1 MNGRNIINKRKLNY
15 KYIMKLSMIE
25 IYNEKIKDLLS
36 KINYLKICGN
46 DKTGIYINNLLKIVQ
61 LELQI

>member
-1 MNGRNIINKRKLNY
+1 
-15 KYIMKLSMIE
+15 MKLSMIE